1 MLFINDKSGFT
12 GPVNMGNNY
21 EFTILDF
28 ANLVLRLTESK
39 SKIKF
44 VELPKD
50 DPIQRNPDLTLAKTK
65 LGYNPKI
72 DIESGIKKTV
82 EYFKKVIK

>member
-21 EFTILDF
+21 EFTISDF
-28 ANLVLRLTESK
+28 AGLVLRLTGSK
-39 SKIKF
+39 SKIKL

-50 DPIQRNPDLTLAKTK
+50 DPIRRNPDLTLAKSK
-65 LGYNPKI
+65 LGYNPKV

-82 EYFKKVIK
+82 EYFKKVIS